1 MCVLMLVALT
11 YVLFVVFSPK
21 TSCLRK
27 RDVFTFRLSLPSLK
41 VRGNSFYLI
50 EKIKQKD
57 KEKISNS
64 DSNYEYIKN
73 NNFINKL
80 EIF

>member
-1 MCVLMLVALT
+1 MEKEGMNE
-11 YVLFVVFSPK
+11 
-21 TSCLRK
+21 RK
-27 RDVFTFRLSLPSLK
+27 
-41 VRGNSFYLI
+41 
-50 EKIKQKD
+50 
-57 KEKISNS
+57 KERKKEEISNS